1 MPPATSSKRM
11 TANPARPV
19 ARHRAGKPAT
29 QERESSSEE
38 ESDHEDEQPQQP
50 KVPASRPNAS
60 SFAAKLGNGIS
71 AGVKQ
76 VDLNAQQKEPLAQTG
91 EINEDEFETEESEAG
106 STSEGS
112 ESEDDE
118 GEESEEEESSSEDE
132 KPIRARPVFLKKG
145 QRDAASRNID
155 GGGQQRKPEDEL
167 WADEQTRKRER
178 ADAMIQ
184 EELEKQAQLKAV
196 GKKYWDD
203 EDNIVDDVDDTDDLD
218 PEAEYAAWKL
228 REIKRLKRD
237 QDAMVA
243 AEREREEI
251 ERRRNLSKEEREAED
266 KIFID
271 AQKEERQGKGTMG
284 FKQKYFHKGAFFTDD
299 LGELGKRDIM
309 AGRYEDDF
317 KMKEALPEY
326 LQARDIT
333 KIGKKS
339 GTKYKDM
346 KSEDTGRWGD
356 FLDRKGGPRRDG
368 DNFNSNDD
376 RFRPDYDG
384 GRDLEGPSGANA
396 SALGERKRPPPD
408 QEPGGDKRARVS

>member
-1 MPPATSSKRM
+1 
-11 TANPARPV
+11 
-19 ARHRAGKPAT
+19 
-29 QERESSSEE
+29 
-38 ESDHEDEQPQQP
+38 
-50 KVPASRPNAS
+50 
-60 SFAAKLGNGIS
+60 
-71 AGVKQ
+71 
-76 VDLNAQQKEPLAQTG
+76 LAQTA

-106 STSEGS
+106 SASAGS

-118 GEESEEEESSSEDE
+118 DEDEESESEDSSSEDE
-132 KPIRARPVFLKKG
+132 KPVRARPVFLKKG
-145 QRDAASRNID
+145 QRDVANGNEHGAVSRK
-155 GGGQQRKPEDEL
+155 KPEDDL
-167 WADEQTRKRER
+167 WAEEQARKKER

-184 EELEKQAQLKAV
+184 EELEKQAQLKAA

-203 EDNIVDDVDDTDDLD
+203 EDNIVDDVDDTDDVD

-237 QDAMVA
+237 QDAIVA

-251 ERRRNLSKEEREAED
+251 ERRRNLSKEERDAED
-266 KIFID
+266 TIFID
-271 AQKEERQGKGTMG
+271 AQKEEREGKGTMG

-317 KMKEALPEY
+317 QMKEALPEY
-326 LQARDIT
+326 LQKRDIT
-333 KIGKKS
+333 KIGKKGS
-339 GTKYKDM
+339 TRYKDM

-384 GRDLEGPSGANA
+384 GRDREGPSGANA
-396 SALGERKRPPPD
+396 SVLGERKRPPPD
-408 QEPGGDKRARVS
+408 QETGEDKRARVS